1 MAYEKCSRV
10 RRMSFRFQQICTKDI
25 PRFRKC
31 KRPSWKWRRFRRCRK
46 PLSSEVPTF
55 IQLEWPGGRK
65 DGSSHWEVEGGN
77 TKDEGA
83 PCCLV
88 NCNELFSMSMWP
100 SSHGCQ
106 AKVISQED
114 FGNFLEKSKTH
125 LVFVKNLP
133 EDGESSLD
141 GFFFPSACC
150 YSESGH
156 WRWRWH
162 QTHGEKHQK
171 SHETWQMSWYPLVPS
186 LIVDSLELWCW
197 GSVLIPLMA
206 GTGRGVGRL
215 LRLPEHV
222 VCRGLQWLKR
232 PITKQLVPVW
242 YLGQWHS
249 WSKSCSIEIWLCNM
263 QCEERVLSYD
273 SKAFQVRVPFNR
285 MSWFDK
291 STCRWLRKSSTYHI
305 VVV

>member
-1 MAYEKCSRV
+1 
-10 RRMSFRFQQICTKDI
+10 
-25 PRFRKC
+25 
-31 KRPSWKWRRFRRCRK
+31 
-46 PLSSEVPTF
+46 
-55 IQLEWPGGRK
+55 
-65 DGSSHWEVEGGN
+65 
-77 TKDEGA
+77 
-83 PCCLV
+83 
-88 NCNELFSMSMWP
+88 MWP

-215 LRLPEHV
+215 LRLPKHV

-242 YLGQWHS
+242 CLGQWHS
-249 WSKSCSIEIWLCNM
+249 WSNSCSIEIWLCNM

-273 SKAFQVRVPFNR
+273 SKAFQVVPFNR
-285 MSWFDK
+285 IHGLTNQHVVDSGSLQHTTQWWCNDGRAYYGIPARDTLRN
-291 STCRWLRKSSTYHI
+291 STHQIWSR
-305 VVV
+305 V